1 MCDLKVSPISEKP
14 FSTMQDLKWSLAAMV
29 VFMCSGTKRCL
40 AGTYMRHLQHQYK
53 HSQSTYHNIV
63 NTLPI
68 KKVDLIGNTS
78 KKTFSNV
85 GHSILA
91 VFFVVKGN
99 KIDSIS
105 KSLCTIYIITIESL
119 KLVDLY
125 DTTDPTAFLWYNWYV
140 MYNSLSHLLWL
151 KSESLRHS
159 NAVTNVLSI
168 ITHNGLVVFAYLRVF
183 FIFFI

>member
-1 MCDLKVSPISEKP
+1 
-14 FSTMQDLKWSLAAMV
+14 MQDLKWSLAAMV

-40 AGTYMRHLQHQYK
+40 VGTYMQHLQHQYK

-68 KKVDLIGNTS
+68 KKVDLIGNAA
-78 KKTFSNV
+78 KKTFFRR
-85 GHSILA
+85 GALHTCRF
-91 VFFVVKGN
+91 FFVVRGN

-105 KSLCTIYIITIESL
+105 KSLCTIYIITIEYL

-159 NAVTNVLSI
+159 NAVTDVLSI
-168 ITHNGLVVFAYLRVF
+168 ITHNVLVVFAYLRVF
-183 FIFFI
+183 FYYF